1 MAAFNVTG
9 RLAEASARR
18 PWIVV
23 GLWIAL
29 FLVGGFLASR
39 VGDALTT
46 EMALTNDPESARAD
60 RLLEERLRGPEQARE
75 LVIVAS
81 EGSTVN
87 DPEFEAFVGGLLGE
101 IRGLG
106 DAVEGATSFYE
117 TGDDLLVSA
126 ARDKTLLPVMIAG
139 DEEEASDNVGPLVEV
154 VEGAN
159 GREGFEVLTAGNG
172 SIQRTFNELS
182 EEDLQ
187 RAEIIGIPIALLILV
202 LVFGALVAAGI
213 PLVLALM
220 AIVVS
225 VGTMTVIGQ
234 AFELN
239 FMVVNIIT
247 MIGLAVGID
256 YSLFIVHRYREERR
270 GGASKEDA
278 IATAGSTASRAVLF
292 SGGTVIVGLLGL
304 YMVPTNVYRS
314 LATGAVAVALFAVL
328 AALTLLPAMLTLL
341 GERVDALRL
350 PLLRRGSAD
359 DGGGFWARITSVVM
373 ARSLVSVVVVVGLLV
388 AAAVPL
394 FSIEQG
400 LAGVSTLPD
409 GVDSRRAFETLD
421 AEFSAGLISPAE
433 IVVDAEDVEAPEI
446 QQGIS
451 ELLAALAAD
460 EGFGGVTVEAN
471 GAGDLTLVSA
481 LIAGDP
487 EADPARQAIKR
498 LRNQHIPA
506 AFDGVE
512 AEVLVTG
519 ITATEQD
526 LFETIETYTPY
537 VFAFVLGLSFLLL
550 LVVFRSIVVPVKA
563 LIMNLLSVGAAYG
576 LLVLV
581 FQHGVGNEI
590 FGFRQVDA
598 IEAWLPLFLFA
609 FLFGLSMDYHV
620 FLLSRIRE
628 RFDKTGDNAASV
640 AFGVRTTAG
649 IITGAAAIMVVVFSA
664 FAMGDL
670 VPLQQLGF
678 GLAVAVILD
687 ATIIR
692 SVLVPASMHLLGDLN
707 WYLPK
712 WLEWLPDIRVEG
724 GAAEGQPAASA
735 LTGGD

>member
-341 GERVDALRL
+341 GDRVDALRL